1 MLSYCLKLRKNG
13 ESKNLKVVNTK
24 NVRIM
29 VLSNHA
35 VCGRKKPK
43 FIINKKQTEY

>member
-24 NVRIM
+24 NASIM
-29 VLSNHA
+29 VLSNRA

-43 FIINKKQTEY
+43 FIIK